1 MPCDVY
7 THTLDTRP
15 LRLRTYPLLG
25 GFFLF
30 AGAGGLR
37 QAGKHERAGNYSE
50 DGARISLPTI
60 GISAGPARRGRG
72 RTRESGRKGG
82 GGTRLK
88 GNMPGERGRGGGGRL
103 EIERESREGGGGRR
117 GGGEGGREE
126 G

>member
-1 MPCDVY
+1 MY

-37 QAGKHERAGNYSE
+37 QAGKHERAGNSSE

-72 RTRESGRKGG
+72 E
-82 GGTRLK
+82 
-88 GNMPGERGRGGGGRL
+88 NEGEREEGRGRDETKGEHAR
-103 EIERESREGGGGRR
+103 REGERR
-117 GGGEGGREE
+117 GGRFEVNRRKVSGGS
-126 G
+126 GDLD